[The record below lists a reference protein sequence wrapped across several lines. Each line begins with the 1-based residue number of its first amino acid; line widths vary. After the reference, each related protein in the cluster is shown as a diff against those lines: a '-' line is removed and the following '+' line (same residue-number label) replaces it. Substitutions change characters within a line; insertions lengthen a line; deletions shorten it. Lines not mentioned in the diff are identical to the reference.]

1 MKYRKIP
8 LLTLIKLSLGSK
20 AFGDLK
26 VDNVF
31 PTTWLFCFF
40 FLIVFLQALAVLLM
54 NT

>member
-1 MKYRKIP
+1 MKYKKIP

-31 PTTWLFCFF
+31 PTTFFF
-40 FLIVFLQALAVLLM
+40 FLILFLQALAVLLM